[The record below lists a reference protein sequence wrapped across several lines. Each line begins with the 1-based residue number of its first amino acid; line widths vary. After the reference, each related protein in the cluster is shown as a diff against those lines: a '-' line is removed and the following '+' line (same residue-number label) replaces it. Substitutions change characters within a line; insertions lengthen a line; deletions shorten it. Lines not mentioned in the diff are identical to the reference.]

1 MQALN
6 ATQGATIK
14 TLLETMA
21 TMETKLTECTS
32 RMESVLK
39 SNKKL
44 LAMEVDLRDRLE
56 RSDRKHDELQREYEK
71 ERRWRKN
78 WEDIIDEW
86 KR

>member
-1 MQALN
+1 
-6 ATQGATIK
+6 
-14 TLLETMA
+14 MA